1 MQMHEYHAK
10 ELLAAAAATRACRA
24 CWSVFQRPTPPSNRP
39 TPPIARLT
47 QKPTEV
53 Y

>member
-10 ELLAAAAATRACRA
+10 ELLAAAA
-24 CWSVFQRPTPPSNRP
+24 SVFQRPTPPSNRP